1 MDNYEKARQ
10 LTLIMLKGNVI
21 TTELIEEKVRLVI
34 QMLESEGNGGNID
47 TEILVRDIESRC
59 NVWIGRGTVL
69 EKPEDHV
76 VWLPDR
82 RSQINW
88 RLWNRYRRYLDEE
101 QVWPEKVVIGLDNLT
116 EQILELLED
125 PSREGR
131 WDRRGMVVGQ
141 IQSGKTSNYIGLIC
155 KAADAGYKLIIVL
168 AGLHNNLRSQTQ
180 LRIDEGYLGFD
191 TELSRAFDQENLRM
205 GVGLLPGAEFVTV
218 HSLTSNANNGDF
230 NRKVAEQVG
239 VLPGGADPV
248 ILVVKKNQS
257 VLRNLLMW
265 ALSVRGE
272 RDPYSGKT
280 IVKGIPLLVI
290 DDEADN
296 ASINTN
302 PLPRDENGKILDDF
316 NVTAINAL
324 IRRLLDS
331 FEQSAYVGYTAT
343 PFANIFI
350 YPEGETDRHGEDLFP
365 RSFII
370 NLPAPTNYIG
380 PAEVFGMDLDEDV
393 GLPGHEGL
401 PIVRII
407 DDYQSFIPDGHKK
420 DHIPELLPESLK
432 QAMRCFILSCAA
444 RMARGQVNMHNSMLV
459 HVTRYIAVQQKVV
472 ELISE
477 ELNRLR
483 RRLQYGDGKSSEQL
497 IEEMEFL
504 WKHDYAPTIESVRTV
519 IRDDHLLVPLPW
531 DEVSKYLYDAAS
543 RIQVK
548 QINGTAKD
556 ILDYRDHVNGLFVIA
571 IGGDKLSRGLTLEGL
586 TISYY
591 LRASRMYDTLMQMG
605 RWFGYRPGYV
615 DLCRVFTTSELAERY
630 RDITLASEE
639 LRREFDYMADV
650 GRTPED
656 YGLRVR
662 THPSGL
668 LITAVNKMRSG
679 TYMEMSYDG
688 KSAEIT
694 IFDKNPVITE
704 RNLRAVESFIRE
716 RESPASRRSENIIWE
731 HVNPHAIIALLS
743 DISVHPDNRKFSL
756 VRDYIEAQ
764 VRQNELV
771 DWTVALISR
780 HDGAQCELGGHIVG
794 LTKRRPMTKEGSRY
808 CLNKGRLLSPP
819 DELLDLTEEESKV
832 ALELAPYNSKTG
844 EPLERPQP
852 SAIRQVRAKEKGL
865 MLIYP
870 LDPSEVDMTTPS
882 MGLFFSF
889 PASETAR
896 RIGYKVNNIYWQE
909 EFGEEL

>member
-82 RSQINW
+82 RSQIDW
-88 RLWNRYRRYLDEE
+88 RLWNRFRRYLDEE
-101 QVWPEKVVIGLDNLT
+101 QVWPEKVVIGSDNLT

-125 PSREGR
+125 PSREGP

-205 GVGLLPGAEFVTV
+205 GVGLLLGAEFVTV
-218 HSLTSNANNGDF
+218 HSLTSSANNGDF

-248 ILVVKKNQS
+248 ILVVKKKQS

-272 RDPYSGKT
+272 HDPYSGKT
-280 IVKGIPLLVI
+280 IVKGIPILVI

-316 NVTAINAL
+316 NVTAINGL

-393 GLPGHEGL
+393 GLPGHEEL

-483 RRLQYGDGKSSEQL
+483 RRLQYGDGISSQQL
-497 IEEMEFL
+497 IEELEFL
-504 WKHDYAPTIESVRTV
+504 WKHDYAPTIESVRKV
-519 IRDDHLLVPLPW
+519 IRDDHLLIPLSW

-586 TISYY
+586 TVSYY

-615 DLCRVFTTSELAERY
+615 DLCRVFTTSELVEWY

-679 TYMEMSYDG
+679 MYMEMSYDG

-716 RESPASRRSENIIWE
+716 RESPASRRSENIIWG
-731 HVNPHAIIALLS
+731 HVDPHAIIALLS

-819 DELLDLTEEESKV
+819 DELLDLTDEEIKL

-852 SAIRQVRAKEKGL
+852 SAIRQIRAKEKGL

-870 LDPSEVDMTTPS
+870 LNPGEVNTTTPF

-889 PASETAR
+889 PASEMAR

>member
-10 LTLIMLKGNVI
+10 LTLIMLKGTEI

-34 QMLESEGNGGNID
+34 GMLESEGKEGNVD
-47 TEILVRDIESRC
+47 VETLVREIESRC
-59 NVWIGRGTVL
+59 NVWIGRGTIL
-69 EKPEDHV
+69 EKLEDHA

-88 RLWNRYRRYLDEE
+88 RLWNRYRRYLEE
-101 QVWPEKVVIGLDNLT
+101 EELWAESTTIRMEELTDQV
-116 EQILELLED
+116 LERLED
-125 PSREGR
+125 PTREGP

-141 IQSGKTSNYIGLIC
+141 IQSGKTANYIGLIC
-155 KAADAGYKLIIVL
+155 KAADAGYKLIVVL
-168 AGLHNNLRSQTQ
+168 AGLYNNLRSQTQ
-180 LRIDEGYLGFD
+180 LRIDMGYLGFD
-191 TELSRAFDQENLRM
+191 TQLSRAFDQTNLRM
-205 GVGLLPGAEFVTV
+205 GVGLLPGSEFATV
-218 HSLTSNANNGDF
+218 HSLTSSANNGDF
-230 NRKVAEQVG
+230 NRRVAAQVG
-239 VLPGGADPV
+239 VLPGGTDPV
-248 ILVVKKNQS
+248 ILVVKKNKS

-265 ALSVRGE
+265 ARSVRGE
-272 RDPYSGKT
+272 RDPESGKT
-280 IVKGIPLLVI
+280 VVRDIPILVI

-302 PLPRDENGKILDDF
+302 PLPRDETGKILDDYD
-316 NVTAINAL
+316 VTAINGL
-324 IRRLLDS
+324 IRQLVDS

-350 YPEGETDRHGEDLFP
+350 YPQGETDTYGEDLFP

-370 NLPAPTNYIG
+370 NLPSPSNHIG
-380 PAEVFGMDLDEDV
+380 PAEVFGMDLDEDA
-393 GLPGHEGL
+393 GITGHEGF
-401 PIVRII
+401 PIVRTI
-407 DDYQSFIPDGHKK
+407 DDYQSFVPDGHKK
-420 DHIPELLPESLK
+420 DHVPESLPESLK

-444 RMARGQVNMHNSMLV
+444 RMARGQVNMHNSMLI
-459 HVTRYIAVQQKVV
+459 HVTRYVAVQQKIV
-472 ELISE
+472 ELVSE

-483 RRLQYGDGKSSEQL
+483 RRLQYGNGKSSQQL
-497 IEEMEFL
+497 FEEMEFI
-504 WKHDYAPTIESVRTV
+504 WRHDYIPTMRDVCEV
-519 IRDDHLLVPLPW
+519 IKDDPLLRPLSW
-531 DEVSKYLYDAAS
+531 EEVSRHLYDAAS

-556 ILDYRDHVNGLFVIA
+556 ILDYRDHVSGLFAIA

-586 TISYY
+586 TVSYY

-615 DLCRVFTTSELAERY
+615 DLCRVFTTSELVELY
-630 RDITLASEE
+630 RHITLASEE

-688 KSAEIT
+688 ESSEIT
-694 IFDKNPVITE
+694 IFDKNPVIIE
-704 RNLRAVESFIRE
+704 RNLRAVERFVRDRGSLV
-716 RESPASRRSENIIWE
+716 SYHSENIMWE
-731 HVNPHAIIALLS
+731 HVDPQAIIALLS
-743 DISVHPDNRKFSL
+743 DISIHPDNRKFGL
-756 VRDYIEAQ
+756 VQDYIEAQ
-764 VRQNELV
+764 VRQNELI
-771 DWTVALISR
+771 DWTVGLISR
-780 HDGAQCELGGHIVG
+780 RDGAQFELGGHKVG
-794 LTKRRPMTKEGSRY
+794 LTQRSPTTKEGSRY

-819 DELLDLTEEESKV
+819 DELLDLTEEEVKL
-832 ALELAPYNSKTG
+832 ALELAPYSSKTG
-844 EPLERPQP
+844 ELLERPQP
-852 SAIRQVRAKEKGL
+852 SAIRQVRPKEKGL

-870 LDPSEVDMTTPS
+870 LDPNQVNTAMPF

-896 RIGYKVNNIYWQE
+896 RIGYKVNNMYWQE
-909 EFGEEL
+909 EFGEQS